1 MDMSETVENLRLK
14 LDCELAAWASEHT
27 AMQKLCLKAG
37 FSKEKVEGD
46 DMGVPD
52 IVDLANM
59 LAQRISVLEM
69 KLLYIQE
76 RLNSGWVLSRFP
88 ELANVD
94 LLSDNYVEGISMRR
108 AAE

>member
-27 AMQKLCLKAG
+27 AMQKLCLEAG
-37 FSKEKVEGD
+37 FPKEKVEGD

-52 IVDLANM
+52 IVDLAKM
-59 LAQRISVLEM
+59 LKNRISVLEM

-76 RLNSGWVLSRFP
+76 RLNSGWVISRLP
-88 ELANVD
+88 ESTNVD
-94 LLSDNYVEGISMRR
+94 LLSGNYIENISMRR